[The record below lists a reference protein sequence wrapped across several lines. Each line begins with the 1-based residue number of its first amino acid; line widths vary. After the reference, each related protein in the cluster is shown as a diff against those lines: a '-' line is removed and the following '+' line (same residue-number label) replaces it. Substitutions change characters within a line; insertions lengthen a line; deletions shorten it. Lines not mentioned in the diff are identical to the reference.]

1 MLEEDT
7 AEVMQGGGGQDP
19 CFGLHLGDGCCP
31 EPGAPSPR
39 WQVGSSGGVWFHH
52 GARRDSACVAF
63 RMELR
68 VDC

>member
-39 WQVGSSGGVWFHH
+39 WQVGSSGGV
-52 GARRDSACVAF
+52 
-63 RMELR
+63 
-68 VDC
+68 